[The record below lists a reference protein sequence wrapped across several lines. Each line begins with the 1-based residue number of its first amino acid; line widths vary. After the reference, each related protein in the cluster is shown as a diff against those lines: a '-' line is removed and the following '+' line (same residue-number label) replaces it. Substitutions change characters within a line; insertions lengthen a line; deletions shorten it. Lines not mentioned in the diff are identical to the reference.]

1 MNNYIEKK
9 KIFRYYKDERKIIF
23 NKNGGFEMRTQREIL
38 ENIKEKISLLSDDD
52 QKIYNNYLKKMS
64 LDNMSGYPTKDK
76 PWNQFF
82 DLSKLKSEKET
93 VYQSILKNNKDYIDN
108 LAILFFGSKIK
119 FKELFAKI
127 DKTSK
132 ALCEYGVKKGDFV
145 TVCCAG
151 IPELVYTFYALA
163 KIGAVANLM
172 APYFNQSDMADRIND
187 CESNILIVMD
197 QFYPQIKESIK
208 KSSIKKVIVI
218 PTLNSSVLK
227 YLPNKN
233 KVKLNYKN
241 ELYWNQFVKDGELHI
256 LPETFD
262 YQKDYPLCTVYSSGT
277 TGASKAIVLS
287 HDSFQNSVLS
297 YKANSLNI
305 QREHKMYQI
314 IPPWYSTGLN
324 SCIHLPLYFGLSV
337 FQDPRFQREVF
348 VKNIIKNKLDFII
361 APTSMY
367 EGFLDENLVK
377 NKKLKGLKFPFEG
390 GEVLRNDTKEKIEK
404 SFQNMGC
411 DAKLRVGYGQCEC
424 GAQIATQSQNVN
436 HPSGS
441 VGLPIPG
448 VTIGIFD
455 DNFNE
460 LPYFQRGNILVN
472 TPCGM
477 LEYYKNPKATSEYF
491 HIDKNG
497 IRWSCTGDVGYIS
510 ITGDLFVE
518 GRSEDY
524 TIINNEKIYNF
535 DIEKVIAKEED
546 IKNCDVIGKQNQDGT
561 IELGAHI
568 IFKEEA
574 KQKYLNDNVSLTE
587 LLMKIQKEVMEQYQN
602 INMVPKYF
610 KIRDDFPYKPSGKRD
625 IEALKNETT
634 GFIFMDNSYMLSN
647 YKRVLMK

>member
-1 MNNYIEKK
+1 MKNEK
-9 KIFRYYKDERKIIF
+9 
-23 NKNGGFEMRTQREIL
+23 EIL
-38 ENIKEKISLLSDDD
+38 ENIKEKISSMSSND
-52 QKIYNNYLKKMS
+52 QLIYKEYLENIS
-64 LDNMSGYPTKDK
+64 LENMSGYPSQDK
-76 PWNQFF
+76 PWNKFF
-82 DLSKLKSEKET
+82 DLSKLKQEKET

-119 FKELFAKI
+119 YKELFAKI
-127 DKTSK
+127 DKTAK
-132 ALCEYGVKKGDFV
+132 ALSEYGVKKGDFV
-145 TVCCAG
+145 TICCAG

-163 KIGAVANLM
+163 KMGAVANLM
-172 APYFNQSDMADRIND
+172 APYFNQDDMADRIND
-187 CESNILIVMD
+187 CESETLIVMD

-208 KSSIKKVIVI
+208 KSNIKSIIVI

-233 KVKLNYKN
+233 KLELNYKH
-241 ELYWNQFVKDGELHI
+241 ELDWNQFIKDGRCHI
-256 LPETFD
+256 LPNTFD

-337 FQDPRFQREVF
+337 FQDPRFEREIF

-367 EGFLDENLVK
+367 EGFLDDKLVRG
-377 NKKLKGLKFPFEG
+377 KKLKGLKFPFEG
-390 GEVLRNDTKEKIEK
+390 GEVLRNDTKEKIEH

-455 DNFNE
+455 DDFNE
-460 LPYFQRGNILVN
+460 LPYFQRGNILVD

-477 LEYYKNPKATSEYF
+477 LEYYKNPEATNEYF

-497 IRWSCTGDVGYIS
+497 VKWSCTGDVGYIS

-524 TIINNEKIYNF
+524 TIINGEKIYNF
-535 DIEKVIAKEED
+535 DIEKVIAEEND
-546 IKNCDVIGKQNQDGT
+546 VKNCDVIGKQNADGT
-561 IELGAHI
+561 EDLGAHI
-568 IFKEEA
+568 ILKEE
-574 KQKYLNDNVSLTE
+574 KKSKYANDWELLTE
-587 LLMKIQKEVMEQYQN
+587 FLAKIQINIMEKYN
-602 INMVPKYF
+602 DINMVPKYF
-610 KIRDDFPYKPSGKRD
+610 KIRDEFPYKPSGKRD
-625 IEALKNETT
+625 IEALKHENTD
-634 GFIFMDNSYMLSN
+634 FIFIDSFYILTD
-647 YKRVLMK
+647 YKERVLKK